1 MDKRIRMT
9 TSLAD
14 LTLKVD
20 KLFWKQVVQSLGG
33 RLFPSEQVKSPIR
46 RVSKISY
53 FGNMRNQFLCDL
65 VDSLSWHCSESALLA
80 REFKKATSA
89 LFMRLQ
95 LVNFD
100 TYFQL

>member
-1 MDKRIRMT
+1 
-9 TSLAD
+9 
-14 LTLKVD
+14 
-20 KLFWKQVVQSLGG
+20 
-33 RLFPSEQVKSPIR
+33 
-46 RVSKISY
+46 
-53 FGNMRNQFLCDL
+53 MRNQFLCDL

-80 REFKKATSA
+80 REFKKATYA

>member
-1 MDKRIRMT
+1 
-9 TSLAD
+9 
-14 LTLKVD
+14 
-20 KLFWKQVVQSLGG
+20 
-33 RLFPSEQVKSPIR
+33 
-46 RVSKISY
+46 
-53 FGNMRNQFLCDL
+53 MRNQFLCDL

-100 TYFQL
+100 TYFINLQMVVLPLPKLTQPLSFKASFLFITSFPAEYFQDPP